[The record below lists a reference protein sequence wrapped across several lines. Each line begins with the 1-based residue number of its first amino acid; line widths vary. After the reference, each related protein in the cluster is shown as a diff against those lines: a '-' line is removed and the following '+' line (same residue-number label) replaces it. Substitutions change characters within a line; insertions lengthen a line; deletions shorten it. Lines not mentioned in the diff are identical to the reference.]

1 MLRFVG
7 AISTVKTMLEVHTN
21 MNSLVHAAPEQK
33 ADTVRSCSIVILAVL
48 IELNVRHSLL
58 INVDSIVV
66 TINLSVGVVVAG
78 MDVAATP

>member
-1 MLRFVG
+1 MQVIRLDYATR
-7 AISTVKTMLEVHTN
+7 IWIHSYMRHLSTRR
-21 MNSLVHAAPEQK
+21 
-33 ADTVRSCSIVILAVL
+33 TVRSCSIVILAVL
-48 IELNVRHSLL
+48 IGLHVRHSLL